1 MNKAHRFNRAPRRT
15 LLLASTLPLL
25 LAVTACGDD
34 STAENPGDAA
44 SSSVPSVGQSAS
56 ANAEP
61 SAESSAPAP
70 ENNNHSGGAPAED
83 SGAEQ
88 VEEVP
93 SGTGRSSEDQDYL
106 NRLKDGKVDLSKA
119 PGASEPGGTE
129 DQLIAAGRGYC
140 QSKEAGGEDVFTAL
154 AAGQLKTQGVVDGD
168 PEDVQ
173 KTIVD
178 AANEAYCS

>member
-1 MNKAHRFNRAPRRT
+1 MNKAHRFNRASRRT
-15 LLLASTLPLL
+15 LLLASSLPLL

-44 SSSVPSVGQSAS
+44 SSSVPSVSQSAS
-56 ANAEP
+56 ASAEP

-70 ENNNHSGGAPAED
+70 ENNNGGGAPAED

>member
-1 MNKAHRFNRAPRRT
+1 MNKAHRFNRASRRT
-15 LLLASTLPLL
+15 LLLASSLPLL
-25 LAVTACGDD
+25 LALTACGDD

-44 SSSVPSVGQSAS
+44 SSSVPSVSQSAS
-56 ANAEP
+56 ASAEP

-70 ENNNHSGGAPAED
+70 ENNNGGGAPAED

>member
-15 LLLASTLPLL
+15 LLLASALPLL

-44 SSSVPSVGQSAS
+44 SSSVPSVSQSAS
-56 ANAEP
+56 ASAEP

-70 ENNNHSGGAPAED
+70 ENNNGGGAPAED

>member
-1 MNKAHRFNRAPRRT
+1 MNKAHRFNRASRRT
-15 LLLASTLPLL
+15 LLLASSLPLL

-56 ANAEP
+56 ASAEP

-70 ENNNHSGGAPAED
+70 ENNNGGGAPAED